1 MVLMDK
7 GMKYPDTEAY
17 KFVVNRLSELGVSLV
32 DIAGIV
38 YGLEGK
44 YLPKLTLQDCLDAVV
59 DVVHKREVLNNA
71 MSGLE
76 LDRLAQAG
84 LIKEPLA
91 SIIRNDIGVFGTDES
106 LALAISQ
113 LYGSIGTTNYGY
125 VDKDKTGIIN
135 KLDTS
140 DNQVNTFSDDLVG
153 AIASAAAAKVAH
165 DNS

>member
-1 MVLMDK
+1 
-7 GMKYPDTEAY
+7 MKYPDTEAY
-17 KFVVNRLSELGVSLV
+17 NFVVGRLSELGISLD
-32 DIAGIV
+32 DIAKIV

-44 YLPKLTLQDCLDAVV
+44 YLPKLTIQDCLDAVV
-59 DVVHKREVLNNA
+59 TVVHKREVLNNA

-91 SIIRNDIGVFGTDES
+91 SIIKNDIGVFGTDES

-125 VDKDKTGIIN
+125 VDKDKTGIIK
-135 KLDTS
+135 KLDTD

-153 AIASAAAAKVAH
+153 AIASAAAAKVTH

>member
-1 MVLMDK
+1 MDR
-7 GMKYPDTEAY
+7 GTRRYPDTEAY
-17 KFVVNRLSELGVSLV
+17 KFVVNRLKELGVSLN
-32 DIAGIV
+32 DIAEIV

-44 YLPKLTLQDCLDAVV
+44 YLPKLTVQDCLDAVV

-91 SIIRNDIGVFGTDES
+91 SIIKNDIGVFGTDES
-106 LALAISQ
+106 IALAISQ

-125 VDKDKTGIIN
+125 VDKDKTGIIK
-135 KLDTS
+135 KLDTN

>member
-1 MVLMDK
+1 MDK

-17 KFVVNRLSELGVSLV
+17 KFVVNRLRELGVSLV
-32 DIAGIV
+32 DIATIV

-91 SIIRNDIGVFGTDES
+91 SIIKNDIGVFGTDES
-106 LALAISQ
+106 IALAISQ

-125 VDKDKTGIIN
+125 VDKDKTGIIK
-135 KLDTS
+135 KLDTN